1 VLITKPITLL
11 FAPHRKACKK
21 LWENGKKNLS
31 QNKKPR
37 LQRIQSFGS
46 SAIFFPKKTRCFPAP
61 SHGGFGFI
69 GRMSFVFKID
79 NNLIKAV
86 DFVNTE
92 NQIVKIIFS
101 PVNWRQMVSI

>member
-79 NNLIKAV
+79 NNFIKAV